1 MEKTRVLCFDD
12 GCVCLPAAHIG
23 GFLTYKYADIDMVF
37 RSGILSIVM
46 IIQGDGERKTCW
58 GKTL

>member
-12 GCVCLPAAHIG
+12 GCICLPAAHIG

-46 IIQGDGERKTCW
+46 IIQGDGERKTC
-58 GKTL
+58 